1 MNVIIDYRASRETA
15 FALVKMNF
23 NVVRTPKLYNVYN
36 AICGHPDIMLHKI
49 SENLAVAE
57 PGVQEYFKRHLHNVE
72 IKQGK
77 SILSGQYPHDI
88 AYNVA
93 RIGNCAFLNE
103 QYTDRNILDYFY
115 NNSVRII
122 NIKQGYAKCSICTI
136 SDKAIITSDKGIA
149 KTAEKNG
156 FDVLTVDDS
165 KIKLPDFEHGFI
177 GGATGLLDKNTLA
190 VNGDIKRHDDFKRII
205 DFCGRYGVEV
215 ISLNSGEITD
225 IGSIIVFR

>member
-57 PGVQEYFKRHLHNVE
+57 PGVQEYFKRNLHNVE